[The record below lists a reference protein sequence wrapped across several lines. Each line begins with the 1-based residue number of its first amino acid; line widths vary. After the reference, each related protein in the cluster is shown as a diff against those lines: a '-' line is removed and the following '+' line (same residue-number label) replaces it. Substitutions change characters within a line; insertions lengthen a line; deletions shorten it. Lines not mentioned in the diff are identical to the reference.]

1 MQTRLVGPAIIAPG
15 ATKALAALA
24 ASAAIAG
31 VSPATQCL
39 VHLRASQLIG
49 CAACTR
55 LHGRALKRKGET
67 NERLGSVADWRGTG
81 RDCFTDAERAALSL
95 TEAVTR
101 AADDETA
108 DGRVPDEV
116 WAEASRHYGE
126 RALAALFATVTTSD
140 AWHRFHPATA
150 TAPEPPA
157 PRQPDESAA
166 EPPQDQPAPE
176 NPAPDPDT
184 AARPRAARWTASRPP
199 RPAAPA
205 TAAPWTLPRPG
216 PARRAV
222 PRLGW

>member
-55 LHGRALKRKGET
+55 MHGRALKRKGET
-67 NERLGSVADWRGTG
+67 NERLGSVADWRNC
-81 RDCFTDAERAALSL
+81 DPACFTDAERAALSL
-95 TEAVTR
+95 TEAVTH
-101 AADDETA
+101 AAGDAMDD
-108 DGRVPDEV
+108 RVPDEV

-150 TAPEPPA
+150 AAPKPAA
-157 PRQPDESAA
+157 PRQEDDQPDGQAD
-166 EPPQDQPAPE
+166 PQDSARTKAP
-176 NPAPDPDT
+176 
-184 AARPRAARWTASRPP
+184 RWTPTRPP
-199 RPAAPA
+199 RPVTPA
-205 TAAPWTLPRPG
+205 TPAPWTQPRPG

>member
-55 LHGRALKRKGET
+55 MHGRALKRKGES
-67 NERLGSVADWRGTG
+67 NERLGSVADWRNS
-81 RDCFTDAERAALSL
+81 DPACFTDAERAALSL
-95 TEAVTR
+95 TEAVTH
-101 AADDETA
+101 AAGDATDD
-108 DGRVPDEV
+108 RVPDEV

-150 TAPEPPA
+150 KPGTPA
-157 PRQPDESAA
+157 PRQP
-166 EPPQDQPAPE
+166 EPEATERTPAP
-176 NPAPDPDT
+176 
-184 AARPRAARWTASRPP
+184 RWTPSRPP
-199 RPAAPA
+199 RPVGAATP
-205 TAAPWTLPRPG
+205 APWTQPRPG
-216 PARRAV
+216 PARREV

>member
-55 LHGRALKRKGET
+55 MHGRALKRKGET
-67 NERLGSVADWRGTG
+67 NERLGSVADWRNS
-81 RDCFTDAERAALSL
+81 DPACFTDAERAALSL
-95 TEAVTR
+95 TEAVTQ
-101 AADDETA
+101 AAGDAMED
-108 DGRVPDEV
+108 RVPDEV

-150 TAPEPPA
+150 AAPRPPA
-157 PRQPDESAA
+157 PRRTD
-166 EPPQDQPAPE
+166 DQADDQ
-176 NPAPDPDT
+176 A
-184 AARPRAARWTASRPP
+184 
-199 RPAAPA
+199 
-205 TAAPWTLPRPG
+205 
-216 PARRAV
+216 
-222 PRLGW
+222 

>member
-55 LHGRALKRKGET
+55 MHGRALKRKGES
-67 NERLGSVADWRGTG
+67 NERLGSVADWRNS
-81 RDCFTDAERAALSL
+81 DPACFTDAERAALSL
-95 TEAVTR
+95 TEAVTH
-101 AADDETA
+101 AAGDTA
-108 DGRVPDEV
+108 HDRVPDEV

-126 RALAALFATVTTSD
+126 RALTALFATVTTSD

-150 TAPEPPA
+150 RPATPA
-157 PRQPDESAA
+157 PRRPDQA
-166 EPPQDQPAPE
+166 DQQTTARTPAP
-176 NPAPDPDT
+176 
-184 AARPRAARWTASRPP
+184 RWTPSRPP
-199 RPAAPA
+199 RPAAAA
-205 TAAPWTLPRPG
+205 TPAPWTQPRPG
-216 PARRAV
+216 PARREV